1 MGYTIIPYVYIYTHI
16 DRRIDR
22 QIDMCI
28 HMYSYL
34 RYNYLCL
41 KKKEVPVL
49 HPPSHRAHN
58 LLSILRRGR
67 QHLGKRHRA
76 GHGNRRKGVEKMRK
90 RCEIY
95 GNPWKSMEF
104 NDDSYTQFT
113 QMYGN
118 LYLWEHIGKC
128 CGIFLSSTENKF
140 GTRQKTLKQTADV
153 GLKTLEET
161 EF

>member
-1 MGYTIIPYVYIYTHI
+1 
-16 DRRIDR
+16 
-22 QIDMCI
+22 
-28 HMYSYL
+28 
-34 RYNYLCL
+34 
-41 KKKEVPVL
+41 
-49 HPPSHRAHN
+49 
-58 LLSILRRGR
+58 
-67 QHLGKRHRA
+67 
-76 GHGNRRKGVEKMRK
+76 
-90 RCEIY
+90 
-95 GNPWKSMEF
+95 MEF

-161 EF
+161 EFQLGCQGHPQMGWPTGPECFQPTAGI